1 MCTGSIV
8 SPLCVENLM
17 LLLILQ
23 AFIQELSD
31 GSVAILC
38 ILKEVNCSMALT
50 VFTQIILY

>member
-17 LLLILQ
+17 LLLVLQ
-23 AFIQELSD
+23 AFMQELSD